1 MSFSSSV
8 CPLRVSRVL
17 RTIPG
22 VDFEAAFADRLS
34 IEWDG
39 VAVNVIGREDLIR
52 AKRAAGRERDLRD
65 LRALERVGKR

>member
-1 MSFSSSV
+1 MRFSSSV
-8 CPLRVSRVL
+8 CPLRVSRVP
-17 RTIPG
+17 RTIP
-22 VDFEAAFADRLS
+22 AAFADRRS